1 MTTPQDKWTELELL
15 PEWNED
21 FYNVYT
27 GKKFGKW
34 VMLKTLKPE
43 YRDNPEYQAMLNR
56 EFEVRYNLAHAHI
69 IMINDLEE
77 VPGLGMCIIT
87 DDVYGDSLKKLIARG
102 EVTQDIV
109 NKIARCVPDAIEY
122 IQTNHI
128 VHHPIDASSI
138 IFTEK
143 IRNLKL
149 IDVGFDQKNVLEVA
163 DTTED
168 IRNFGHV
175 LIQALDACPDAN
187 PRLRTI
193 AEKCIGP
200 SPYRT
205 VQQLQV
211 ALHGGSTSRLYV
223 LIITVLALMVAALT
237 AVIVINHP

>member
-15 PEWNED
+15 PEWSED
-21 FYNVYT
+21 FYDVYT

-175 LIQALDACPDAN
+175 LIQALDACPEAN

-237 AVIVINHP
+237 SVIVINHP